1 MNEQFSRLYH
11 LAWNYAE
18 SDPEYQEKPTYER
31 RCVVQSRIF
40 AELIVRECV
49 NLCDQV
55 GNVGADECIDNI
67 KQHFGVKECISHKN

>member
-11 LAWNYAE
+11 LAWSYAE

-40 AELIVRECV
+40 AELIVGECSRIADGWV
-49 NLCDQV
+49 NDV
-55 GNVGADECIDNI
+55 DNGKNYPSERI
-67 KQHFGVKECISHKN
+67 KQHFGVER